1 MRKLLK
7 RIGLVIVVL
16 GVGAVLAAS
25 VVLGRL
31 HQPHKGYDATEQFVE
46 IPSGAGS
53 AEIGRRLVDAGVVSN
68 LLVFR
73 AAMWQSGRARSLKA
87 GEYRFTEA
95 MSAAQVVDK
104 LARGDV
110 HVRRIT
116 FPEGLTILEMAKIY
130 EARGFG
136 PAADFVK
143 AASDASSIA
152 DVDPQAPDLEGYL
165 YPETYVIP
173 RGTPAAKLVDL
184 MVGRFRSAY
193 SNDLQAQSRA
203 HGLTTRQVVTIA
215 SLVEKE
221 AAQEQERRLIAA
233 VYRNRLKIGM
243 GLQAD
248 PTVIYALQKAGRY
261 DGNIRKE
268 DLEIN
273 SPYNTYKNAGLPPG
287 PIAAPRKASLE
298 AALNP
303 ANVPYI
309 YFVSRNDG
317 SHVFAKTLAEHNRNV
332 RQFQVL
338 YFREKKLRDTQRSG
352 ARSEGRGARSG
363 SGLRTQP
370 SGLRQP

>member
-1 MRKLLK
+1 MRKVFKLLFY
-7 RIGLVIVVL
+7 LIVVF
-16 GVGAVLAAS
+16 GVGAVLAGS

-31 HQPHKGYDATEQFVE
+31 HEPYKDYDAAEQFVE
-46 IPSGAGS
+46 IPSGARS
-53 AEIGRRLVDAGVVSN
+53 ADIGRRLVDAGVVRN

-73 AAMWQSGRARSLKA
+73 AAMWRSGRARSLKA

-130 EARGFG
+130 EARGGG
-136 PAADFVK
+136 PAADFLK
-143 AASDASSIA
+143 AASDASSIK

-165 YPETYVIP
+165 YPETYAIQ
-173 RGTPAAKLVDL
+173 RGTAAAKLIDL
-184 MVGRFRSAY
+184 MVGRFRAAY
-193 SNDLQAQSRA
+193 SDDLQARA
-203 HGLTTRQVVTIA
+203 RAQGLTTRQVVTLA

-221 AAQEQERRLIAA
+221 AAQEEERPLIAA

-261 DGNIRKE
+261 DGNVRRE
-268 DLEIN
+268 DLEIT
-273 SPYNTYKNAGLPPG
+273 SAYNTYKHAGLPPG
-287 PIAAPRKASLE
+287 PIAAPRRASLQ
-298 AALNP
+298 AVLAP
-303 ANVPYI
+303 ADVRYI

-317 SHVFAKTLAEHNRNV
+317 SHVFATTLAEHNRNV

-338 YFREKKLRDTQRSG
+338 YFREKKLRETQG
-352 ARSEGRGARSG
+352 AGGRVQGAGRF
-363 SGLRTQP
+363 
-370 SGLRQP
+370 